1 MFLSNKKHFWK
12 NKTWSRRWYPN
23 WNKVGAAIKVKGSSQ
38 LLQLIT
44 ISKFENFDPLSQ
56 NIDHPILKAIV
67 KYKKHPSVIVI
78 ALEFTNA
85 FLLTKSL

>member
-1 MFLSNKKHFWK
+1 M
-12 NKTWSRRWYPN
+12 
-23 WNKVGAAIKVKGSSQ
+23 GAAIKVKGSSQ

>member
-1 MFLSNKKHFWK
+1 MKL
-12 NKTWSRRWYPN
+12 
-23 WNKVGAAIKVKGSSQ
+23 KGSSQ

-44 ISKFENFDPLSQ
+44 ILKFENFDSLSQ
-56 NIDHPILKAIV
+56 NIDQPILKAIV

-78 ALEFTNA
+78 ALEFTNT

>member
-1 MFLSNKKHFWK
+1 MKL
-12 NKTWSRRWYPN
+12 
-23 WNKVGAAIKVKGSSQ
+23 KGSSQ

-44 ISKFENFDPLSQ
+44 ILKFENFDSLSQ
-56 NIDHPILKAIV
+56 KIDQPILKAIV

>member
-1 MFLSNKKHFWK
+1 MKL
-12 NKTWSRRWYPN
+12 
-23 WNKVGAAIKVKGSSQ
+23 KGSSQ

>member
-1 MFLSNKKHFWK
+1 MKL
-12 NKTWSRRWYPN
+12 
-23 WNKVGAAIKVKGSSQ
+23 KGSSQ
-38 LLQLIT
+38 LLQIIT

>member
-1 MFLSNKKHFWK
+1 MKL
-12 NKTWSRRWYPN
+12 
-23 WNKVGAAIKVKGSSQ
+23 KGSSQ

-44 ISKFENFDPLSQ
+44 ILKFENFDSLSQ
-56 NIDHPILKAIV
+56 NIDQPILKAIV

>member
-12 NKTWSRRWYPN
+12 NKTWWRRYPN
-23 WNKVGAAIKVKGSSQ
+23 WNKVGAAMKLKGSSQ

>member
-1 MFLSNKKHFWK
+1 MKL
-12 NKTWSRRWYPN
+12 
-23 WNKVGAAIKVKGSSQ
+23 KGSSQ

-67 KYKKHPSVIVI
+67 KYKKHPIVIVI

>member
-1 MFLSNKKHFWK
+1 MKL
-12 NKTWSRRWYPN
+12 
-23 WNKVGAAIKVKGSSQ
+23 KGSSQ

-44 ISKFENFDPLSQ
+44 ILKFENFDSLSQ
-56 NIDHPILKAIV
+56 NIDQPILKAIV

-78 ALEFTNA
+78 ALEFSNA

>member
-1 MFLSNKKHFWK
+1 MKL
-12 NKTWSRRWYPN
+12 
-23 WNKVGAAIKVKGSSQ
+23 KGSSQ

-44 ISKFENFDPLSQ
+44 ILKFENFDSLSQ
-56 NIDHPILKAIV
+56 NIDQPILKAIV

-85 FLLTKSL
+85 FLLTNSL